1 MRLELPGK
9 QRPIQRASFSFIR
22 PRLVTDSDVCCERY
36 EVWSHQPC
44 VNIKTSSRLLEHTLI
59 VFLCTVCLD
68 TSRKEWPSEKHD
80 KTIQTEPSVEEKA
93 AQTTVVQAAPASEPA
108 PKIGVA
114 VQTEPSVEE
123 KAVQTTVV
131 QAATASEPAPKI
143 GVEDRAVQIAL
154 SPRAGLERRDLEDRS
169 IQTEEARRKKAV
181 KMEVKKTPIR
191 IIGDSMVKNVHMHVK
206 CKLEGS
212 GITSMSGAQI
222 TNIRKKVQEEAAG
235 MKDGLL
241 ILQGGGNGLQYV
253 GQEDTIKEVSDSVKA
268 AEGRGMK
275 VAVVGIMRRP
285 KAGPDYEKM
294 RRTTNRKIQ
303 EELMK
308 LKMEWMQ
315 EKKGDVSFI
324 DLDKALE
331 RDAAF
336 ATNGVHLNEEGMRRM
351 GQRLCG

>member
-1 MRLELPGK
+1 MGVDDCGVCGK
-9 QRPIQRASFSFIR
+9 E
-22 PRLVTDSDVCCERY
+22 VTDSGVCCERC

-44 VNIKTSSRLLEHTLI
+44 VNMKTSRLLEHTLI

-68 TSRKEWPSEKHD
+68 TSRKEWRSEKHD
-80 KTIQTEPSVEEKA
+80 KTVQTEPSVEEKA
-93 AQTTVVQAAPASEPA
+93 VQTTVVQAAPASEPA

-114 VQTEPSVEE
+114 
-123 KAVQTTVV
+123 
-131 QAATASEPAPKI
+131 
-143 GVEDRAVQIAL
+143 DRAVQAAL

-169 IQTEEARRKKAV
+169 IQTEEARRKKTV

-191 IIGDSMVKNVHMHVK
+191 IIGDSMVKNVHVHVK

-222 TNIRKKVQEEAAG
+222 PNIRKKVQEEAAG

-241 ILQGGGNGLQYV
+241 IIQGGGNGLQYV
-253 GQEDTIKEVSDSVKA
+253 GQEDTIKEVIDSVKA

-303 EELMK
+303 EEVMK
-308 LKMEWMQ
+308 LKMEWLQ

-331 RDAAF
+331 KDAVF
-336 ATNGVHLNEEGMRRM
+336 AADGVHLNEEGTRRM
-351 GQRLCG
+351 GQRLCEWVKMKSLRPVEAV